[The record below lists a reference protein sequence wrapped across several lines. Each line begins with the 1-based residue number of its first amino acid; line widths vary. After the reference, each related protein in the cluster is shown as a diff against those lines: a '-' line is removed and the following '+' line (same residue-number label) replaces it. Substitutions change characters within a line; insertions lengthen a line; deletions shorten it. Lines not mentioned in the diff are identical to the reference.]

1 MFMYRI
7 IIIFSLFVAGIISS
21 CSSLPIT
28 GEAKAR
34 YLAREKKNADALVI
48 AEVNCNK
55 LLIEKK
61 MLETRSDLSLR
72 KQKSDNFKMI
82 VKTKKYFNAKYKSD
96 TVQLNELRTLGLE
109 LGKNLETCRK
119 VKPVIDLP
127 QEEKK
132 DGK

>member
-1 MFMYRI
+1 MYRI
-7 IIIFSLFVAGIISS
+7 IIVLSLFVVAMLTS
-21 CSSLPIT
+21 CSSLPLS

-34 YLAREKKNADALVI
+34 YLAREKKNADALVM
-48 AEVNCNK
+48 AEVDCNK

-61 MLETRSDLSLR
+61 MLETRSDLTLR

-96 TVQLNELRTLGLE
+96 TVQLNKLRDLGLE
-109 LGKNLETCRK
+109 LGKDLETCQK
-119 VKPVIDLP
+119 VKPKPAVP